1 MLTIHGTMQTGVF
14 ATGDSTERRCMTVLE
29 KAIGGIRF
37 GRSWGQ
43 EGIMN
48 LPKFPS
54 LSSLGRYRL
63 FYLSVALPV
72 SHVYFACIRHRSNVL
87 RRFPI
92 KAALTH
98 H

>member
-14 ATGDSTERRCMTVLE
+14 ATGDSTERRCMAVLE

-72 SHVYFACIRHRSNVL
+72 SRIRHRSNVL